1 MLVHPYLIHFCRLL
15 NELGGPDKV
24 AELTGRKIRQ
34 VQRFDAS
41 KGRTTVSYEKRV
53 GVGSFD
59 KINVE
64 ERNNFQSGKK
74 LVAILSEAAST
85 GISLQ
90 ADKRVGNTR
99 RRVHIT
105 LELPWSA
112 DKAIQQLGRTHRA
125 NQVTG
130 PKYKFLLS
138 DVGGEKRFA
147 SAVAKRLALLG
158 ALTQGD
164 RRSTGQSNALGLG
177 EFDCDNQF
185 GQKALNQMLK
195 CIWSCERSCIT
206 EASDSLIF
214 ESLRLIDF
222 HLTTVLEEEGDWK
235 TNLAPY
241 DDDAKSEQTFY
252 KMMQKLLL
260 GPCLQLAEKRVEAIK
275 NGTSVSEYCELL
287 DSGTETKEIIKPK
300 IDDEV
305 KAAKDAGLNFHVLCF
320 IWLYEVGVEENSA
333 KAGKFY
339 RPPIGV
345 AKFLNRCLGMN
356 LQRQKLL
363 IDHFHKF
370 LEKEISQAKKAGN
383 FDQGI
388 MTLSGRSVLIHK
400 PRSFC
405 FRGLQAKDERL
416 LVYKIVI
423 DRGLN
428 SQTARSLYE
437 EALTDD
443 AVNNNSNNRSNHQRI
458 VSGFYLD
465 RQAFFKEVPPIFLI
479 VDQGPTSNKCIL
491 ARPNEGKKFVT
502 KYWVWDKY
510 LASGSIQL
518 TRCTNIPEAL
528 EIWGKE
534 YNLADLPSSETYQRY
549 CNGRHDESK

>member
-1 MLVHPYLIHFCRLL
+1 M
-15 NELGGPDKV
+15 
-24 AELTGRKIRQ
+24 
-34 VQRFDAS
+34 VQRFDVS
-41 KGRTTVSYEKRV
+41 KGRMTISYEKRV

-177 EFDCDNQF
+177 DFDCDNQF
-185 GQKALNQMLK
+185 GQKALNQMLNR
-195 CIWSCERSCIT
+195 IWSCERSCIT

-235 TNLAPY
+235 INLAPY
-241 DDDAKSEQTFY
+241 DDDSKSEQTFY
-252 KMMQKLLL
+252 KMMKNLLL

-275 NGTSVSEYCELL
+275 NGKSVSKYCELL
-287 DSGTETKEIIKPK
+287 ESGTETKEILKPK

-305 KAAKDAGLNFHVLCF
+305 KAAKDAGLNFHVLCN
-320 IWLYEVGVEENSA
+320 IWLYEVGVEQNTV

-363 IDHFHKF
+363 IDHFHKL

-388 MTLSGRSVLIHK
+388 MTVSGQSVVIHK

-405 FRGLQAKDERL
+405 FRGLEAKDERL
-416 LVYKIVI
+416 LVYKVLV

-428 SQTARSLYE
+428 SESARSMYE
-437 EALTDD
+437 EATTDD
-443 AVNNNSNNRSNHQRI
+443 AISNNSNTSSNHQRI
-458 VSGFYLD
+458 VTGFYADKRNL
-465 RQAFFKEVPPIFLI
+465 FKEVPRMFLI
-479 VDQGPTSNKCIL
+479 IDQESTSSNCIVV
-491 ARPNEGKKFVT
+491 RPNEGKKLVT
-502 KYWVWDKY
+502 KYWLWNEF
-510 LASGSIQL
+510 LAPGSIQL

-528 EIWGKE
+528 EIWSKE
-534 YNLADLPSSETYQRY
+534 FALADLPSSESYQRY
-549 CNGRHDESK
+549 CYGRHDESKLLNQSNIIFFFLLILIDTSCFICLPFRLCV